1 MKIYSLETTLW
12 LSLRVY
18 VVKLSMIPSPLDGVV
33 FRGLKFT
40 MVVKVTGN
48 RKRSVDGRVFKILA
62 AAIIVAGCQGSIDVR
77 GNLPDPDLLQDI
89 EIGYITKDEVVE
101 LLGSPSSISPFSG
114 DTWYYISER
123 TKTVAFFEPKI
134 LNRKVIMIIF
144 DQKGV
149 ARELKSYGIED
160 ARRIQ
165 MVERKTPTAGREL
178 TILKQLFG
186 NIGRF
191 EGASEEN

>member
-1 MKIYSLETTLW
+1 
-12 LSLRVY
+12 
-18 VVKLSMIPSPLDGVV
+18 MI
-33 FRGLKFT
+33 
-40 MVVKVTGN
+40 VKVTRK
-48 RKRSVDGRVFKILA
+48 RKRSVEGIIFKLLA
-62 AAIIVAGCQGSIDVR
+62 AAILVAGCQGRIDVR

-89 EIGYITKDEVVE
+89 EIGHITKNEVVE
-101 LLGSPSSISPFSG
+101 LLGSPSSVSPFSG

-123 TKTVAFFEPKI
+123 TKTVAFFEPEI
-134 LNRKVIMIIF
+134 LKRKVIVITF
-144 DQKGV
+144 DQTGV
-149 ARELKSYGIED
+149 ARELKSYGVED

-191 EGASEEN
+191 EGASEVD

>member
-1 MKIYSLETTLW
+1 
-12 LSLRVY
+12 
-18 VVKLSMIPSPLDGVV
+18 MIPSPLAGVV
-33 FRGLKFT
+33 FRGLKLV
-40 MVVKVTGN
+40 MIVKVRRK
-48 RKRSVDGRVFKILA
+48 RKRSVAGRVFEMLA
-62 AAIIVAGCQGSIDVR
+62 AAILVAGCQGRIDVR

-89 EIGYITKDEVVE
+89 EIGHITKNEVVE

-123 TKTVAFFEPKI
+123 TKTVAFFEPEI
-134 LNRKVIMIIF
+134 LKRKVIVITF
-144 DQKGV
+144 DQTGV

-191 EGASEEN
+191 EGEPEGD

>member
-1 MKIYSLETTLW
+1 M
-12 LSLRVY
+12 
-18 VVKLSMIPSPLDGVV
+18 V
-33 FRGLKFT
+33 FRELKF
-40 MVVKVTGN
+40 MMIARVT
-48 RKRSVDGRVFKILA
+48 RKLKRSVDGRVFKMLA
-62 AAIIVAGCQGSIDVR
+62 AAILLVGCQGRIDVR
-77 GNLPDPDLLQDI
+77 GNLPDPDLLQDV
-89 EIGYITKDEVVE
+89 EIGHITKNEIVE
-101 LLGSPSSISPFSG
+101 LLGSPSSISPFSD

-123 TKTVAFFEPKI
+123 TKTVAFFEPEI
-134 LNRKVIMIIF
+134 LKRKVIVITF
-144 DQKGV
+144 DQSGV

-191 EGASEEN
+191 EGASEGN

>member
-1 MKIYSLETTLW
+1 
-12 LSLRVY
+12 
-18 VVKLSMIPSPLDGVV
+18 MI
-33 FRGLKFT
+33 
-40 MVVKVTGN
+40 VKVT
-48 RKRSVDGRVFKILA
+48 RKCRSLVSGRVFKMLA
-62 AAIIVAGCQGSIDVR
+62 AGILVAGCQGRIDVR
-77 GNLPDPDLLQDI
+77 GNLPNPDLLQDI
-89 EIGYITKDEVVE
+89 EIGHITKNEVVE

-123 TKTVAFFEPKI
+123 TKTVAFFEPEI
-134 LNRKVIMIIF
+134 LKRKVIVIMF

-191 EGASEEN
+191 EGASEVD

>member
-1 MKIYSLETTLW
+1 MK
-12 LSLRVY
+12 
-18 VVKLSMIPSPLDGVV
+18 
-33 FRGLKFT
+33 
-40 MVVKVTGN
+40 
-48 RKRSVDGRVFKILA
+48 
-62 AAIIVAGCQGSIDVR
+62 
-77 GNLPDPDLLQDI
+77 
-89 EIGYITKDEVVE
+89 
-101 LLGSPSSISPFSG
+101 
-114 DTWYYISER
+114 
-123 TKTVAFFEPKI
+123 
-134 LNRKVIMIIF
+134 RKVIVIMF

-191 EGASEEN
+191 EGAAEEN

>member
-1 MKIYSLETTLW
+1 
-12 LSLRVY
+12 
-18 VVKLSMIPSPLDGVV
+18 MIPSPLAGVV
-33 FRGLKFT
+33 FRGLKLV
-40 MVVKVTGN
+40 MIVKVRGK
-48 RKRSVDGRVFKILA
+48 RKRSVAGRVFKMLA
-62 AAIIVAGCQGSIDVR
+62 AAILVAGCQGRIDVR

-89 EIGYITKDEVVE
+89 EIGHITKNEVVE

-123 TKTVAFFEPKI
+123 TKTVAFFEPEI
-134 LNRKVIMIIF
+134 LKRKVIVITF
-144 DQKGV
+144 DQTGV

-160 ARRIQ
+160 TRRIQ

-191 EGASEEN
+191 EGEPEGD

>member
-1 MKIYSLETTLW
+1 MVSSLSARM
-12 LSLRVY
+12 LS
-18 VVKLSMIPSPLDGVV
+18 K
-33 FRGLKFT
+33 GLKLT
-40 MVVKVTGN
+40 MIVKA
-48 RKRSVDGRVFKILA
+48 REKLYRSVNRLIVTIFA
-62 AAIIVAGCQGSIDVR
+62 AAIFVAGCQGRIDVR

-89 EIGYITKDEVVE
+89 EVGHITKNEVAD
-101 LLGSPSSISPFSG
+101 LLGSPSSIAPFSG

-123 TKTVAFFEPKI
+123 TKTVAFFEPEI
-134 LNRKVIMIIF
+134 LKRKVIVIMF

-191 EGASEEN
+191 EGASEGN

>member
-1 MKIYSLETTLW
+1 
-12 LSLRVY
+12 
-18 VVKLSMIPSPLDGVV
+18 MIPSPVPGVV
-33 FRGLKFT
+33 FRGLKLT
-40 MVVKVTGN
+40 MIVKVT
-48 RKRSVDGRVFKILA
+48 RKRKRPVDGRVFKMLA
-62 AAIIVAGCQGSIDVR
+62 AAILVAGCQGRIDVR

-89 EIGYITKDEVVE
+89 ELGHITKNEVVE

-123 TKTVAFFEPKI
+123 TKSVAFFEPEI
-134 LNRKVIMIIF
+134 LERKVIAIMF
-144 DQKGV
+144 DQSGV
-149 ARELKSYGIED
+149 ARKLKSYGIED

-165 MVERKTPTAGREL
+165 MVERTTPTAGREL

>member
-1 MKIYSLETTLW
+1 
-12 LSLRVY
+12 
-18 VVKLSMIPSPLDGVV
+18 MIPIPLAIVL
-33 FRGLKFT
+33 FRGLKLT
-40 MVVKVTGN
+40 MIVKVT
-48 RKRSVDGRVFKILA
+48 RKRKRPIDGKAFKMLA
-62 AAIIVAGCQGSIDVR
+62 AAILVAGCQGRIDVR

-89 EIGYITKDEVVE
+89 EIGHITKNEVVE
-101 LLGSPSSISPFSG
+101 LLGSPSSVSPFSG
-114 DTWYYISER
+114 DTLYYISER
-123 TKTVAFFEPKI
+123 TKTVAFFEPEI
-134 LNRKVIMIIF
+134 LNRKVIVIKF
-144 DQKGV
+144 DETGV

-191 EGASEEN
+191 EGASEGN